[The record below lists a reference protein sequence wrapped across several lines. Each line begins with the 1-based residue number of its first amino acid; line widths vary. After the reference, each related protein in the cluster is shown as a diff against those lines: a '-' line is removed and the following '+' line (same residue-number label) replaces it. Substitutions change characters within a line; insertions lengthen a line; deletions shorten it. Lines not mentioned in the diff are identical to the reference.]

1 MNTSLETVSWSDLLI
16 ELVCCIIHFKNYY
29 YPLLSANNQTC
40 PTFVPQL
47 STGIQL
53 KMFHIRYLNDLMC
66 AWQKCSGISD
76 VTFVV

>member
-1 MNTSLETVSWSDLLI
+1 M
-16 ELVCCIIHFKNYY
+16 
-29 YPLLSANNQTC
+29 
-40 PTFVPQL
+40 FVPQL
-47 STGIQL
+47 SPSIQL